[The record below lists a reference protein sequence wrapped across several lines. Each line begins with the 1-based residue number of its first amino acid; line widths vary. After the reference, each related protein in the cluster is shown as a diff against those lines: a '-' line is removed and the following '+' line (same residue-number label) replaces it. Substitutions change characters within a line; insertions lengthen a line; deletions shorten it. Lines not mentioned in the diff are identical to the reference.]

1 MLSQLTPGA
10 PFSGERFSGKEGF
23 VSAKNQSSEECLV
36 CYCVGYYSF
45 FCSAVCAY
53 GVASEQG
60 SLVAGPSPF
69 VLIARLHALPDAA
82 DQVVALSRAVDAQVE
97 RGRAG
102 HVAAHL

>member
-1 MLSQLTPGA
+1 MLLRGLLLFFLSQW
-10 PFSGERFSGKEGF
+10 R
-23 VSAKNQSSEECLV
+23 VYV
-36 CYCVGYYSF
+36 
-45 FCSAVCAY
+45 
-53 GVASEQG
+53 VASEQG
-60 SLVAGPSPF
+60 PLVAGPSPF